1 MRLSRPVFLLAAA
14 LSFSALAASA
24 YDTIR
29 FLPPVPL
36 PEARWPVAMAAGT
49 SRFYVLDRK
58 KAQVDVYSLADGK
71 LLEAARGRG
80 EQKFDDPEGIA
91 VGPDGK
97 VYVADT
103 GNDRIVIL
111 NADGGFLGAFGADG
125 SGPGRFDS
133 PQGVA
138 VGQDGRVYVADTGN
152 DRVQVFTPGG
162 ILLFWF
168 GRDGKLQGQFRKPT
182 KIQVDAADAVYV
194 LDSDNGRIQKFDDKA
209 RFVESFPI
217 GGRDFAVDPYGFSY
231 VLDSGDGKV
240 SEVDPRGSVLGV
252 FGTWGRGAG
261 EFRDPQALAIGPAGR
276 ILVLDSEN
284 KRVQEVELTNSLK
297 TIPIAPDLETKIF
310 VKASTQSWSV
320 SAGALAADGKSLY
333 AYIPDKRRFV
343 ALSSGTL
350 PQSFG
355 ASRGPGAIDGSDGFA
370 ASSLGFYVSDTP
382 GDRVVQFDSSGA
394 WKADFAGGRGMFGFM
409 GRSKEGRVDDPR
421 GVAVNEQGT
430 VYVADAGNH
439 RIEAF
444 SPDGTFLFTIGPRLT
459 LQESTQT
466 YELEAPS
473 AVVWDK
479 EGFVYFAD
487 QGLDKIFKCEPSGAL
502 VAVWGKSGD
511 APGEFEAPAAMA
523 YDGHDY
529 LYILDNELK
538 RVSVYDKDGNWMT
551 DLFSPG
557 DAPGELSRP
566 ASVAIVDQSL
576 VVSDPGRGKVL
587 SFDLRPSL
595 APPVAVS
602 TSVKDG
608 MAELSWPPS
617 EDPWFYG
624 YRIFRADKI
633 EGPYQEVG
641 ESGAPMFEDIG
652 VNPGERYFY
661 RVSAEAKTH
670 DVGIMGPPVEVS
682 IAGAANLPPVE
693 ISSVTL
699 GDIFPANYKWYL
711 KNPVGQAVVVNNLNV
726 PFRDLTFSFRLKD
739 FMDFGYDT
747 TIKSLA
753 RRGSAVIP
761 LIATL
766 NNKILDVTEDTP
778 IQAEFSLTYFDAGR
792 ERTVTL
798 TKPLRVYS
806 RNAIVWSDPRR
817 IADFVTPQDP
827 PVVDFARQALLSA
840 PQSSK
845 TAALNPNAVA
855 ALNIWDALS
864 AAGVRFFA
872 KPNDPYETVSQDKT
886 FPVDYTQFPRETL
899 ERKSGQCDELTTLM
913 VSLLESAEIPSAI
926 LDYPG
931 HMALMFD
938 TESQSA
944 ERAGVPSDW
953 LVKYDGRYWVPVEA
967 TLLGQ
972 GFVQAV
978 QKAVY
983 DYKALSAQK
992 AAHVVDLQKAWA
1004 DFEPATLPAA
1014 SAPLPTADAKAA
1026 AQDFSA
1032 AIKTLFDAEYA
1043 SLKGQLKAALAADSK
1058 DEVSRIELGILEY
1071 QAGRPE
1077 ASRQAFE
1084 KVLKNDPANAAA
1096 LNDLGNI
1103 AFFAGDYAQA
1113 AKMYGKAAA
1122 AAAAAAAPDP
1132 DYSMNLLKAELEL
1145 KDVASAKKAGD
1156 AATALDADLTPAV
1169 QALLEGSGSQAQ

>member
-1 MRLSRPVFLLAAA
+1 MKLLRSAFLFAAAA
-14 LSFSALAASA
+14 LVFSALSARA

-36 PEARWPVAMAAGT
+36 QGARWPVALAAG
-49 SRFYVLDRK
+49 SGRFYVLDRK
-58 KAQVDVYSLADGK
+58 KAQVDVYSLDDGK
-71 LLEAARGRG
+71 LLGAARGRG
-80 EQKFDDPEGIA
+80 EQKLDDPEGIA

-111 NADGGFLGAFGADG
+111 DQDGGFLSAFGSEG
-125 SGPGRFDS
+125 SGPGRLNS

-138 VGQDGRVYVADTGN
+138 VGSDGRVYVADTGN
-152 DRVQVFTPGG
+152 DRIQVFTPGG

-182 KIQVDAADAVYV
+182 KVQVDAADDVYV
-194 LDSDNGRIQKFDDKA
+194 LDSDNGRIQKFDSKA
-209 RFVESFPI
+209 RFVESFAI

-231 VLDSGDGKV
+231 VLDSDNGKV

-276 ILVLDSEN
+276 IFILDSEN

-297 TIPIAPDLETKIF
+297 ISPVPPDLETKIF
-310 VKASTQSWSV
+310 VSASTQSWSL
-320 SAGALAADGKSLY
+320 SAGVLAADGKNLY
-333 AYIPDKRRFV
+333 AYMPDKRRFI

-355 ASRGPGAIDGSDGFA
+355 TGRGEVKGSDGFA
-370 ASSLGFYVSDTP
+370 ASSLGFYVSDTAEN
-382 GDRVVQFDSSGA
+382 RVVQFDSSGV
-394 WKADFAGGRGMFGFM
+394 WKSDFAGGHGMFGFM
-409 GRSKEGRVDDPR
+409 GRSKEGRVDRPR
-421 GVAVNEQGT
+421 GVAVNDQGT

-439 RIEAF
+439 RVEAF

-466 YELEAPS
+466 YVLQKPA

-479 EGFVYFAD
+479 DGFVYFAD
-487 QGLDKIFKCEPSGAL
+487 AGLDEIFKCEPSGAL
-502 VAVWGKSGD
+502 VAVWGEPGD
-511 APGEFEAPAAMA
+511 APGQFEAPSAMA

-529 LYILDNELK
+529 LYILDSELK
-538 RVSVYDKDGNWMT
+538 RVSVYDKDGHWMT

-557 DAPGELSRP
+557 DAPGELSLP
-566 ASVAIVDQSL
+566 ASVAVAGQSL
-576 VVSDPGRGKVL
+576 VVSDPGRGEVL
-587 SFDLRPSL
+587 SFGLRPSL
-595 APPVAVS
+595 APPVSVS

-624 YRIFRADKI
+624 YRIYRADKI
-633 EGPYQEVG
+633 EGPYEEVG
-641 ESGAPMFEDIG
+641 ESGAPMFEDVG
-652 VNPGERYFY
+652 VNPGGRYFY
-661 RVSAEAKTH
+661 RVAAEAKTH
-670 DVGIMGPPVEVS
+670 DIGIMGPPVAVS
-682 IAGAANLPPVE
+682 IAGPVNLPPVE

-711 KNPVGQAVVVNNLNV
+711 KNPVGQAVIVNNLNV

-747 TIKSLA
+747 TVKTLE
-753 RRGSAVIP
+753 RRSSVVIP

-792 ERTVTL
+792 ERTVSL

-806 RNAIVWSDPRR
+806 RNAIVWSEPRR

-899 ERKSGQCDELTTLM
+899 ERKSGQCDDLTTLM

-931 HMALMFD
+931 HMAFMFD
-938 TESQSA
+938 TESESV
-944 ERAGVPSDW
+944 ERAGVPADW

-983 DYKALSAQK
+983 DYKTLSAQK
-992 AAHVVDLQKAWA
+992 AAHVVDLQKAWG
-1004 DFEPATLPAA
+1004 DFEPATLPVA
-1014 SAPLPTADAKAA
+1014 SAPLPTSDAKAA

-1032 AIKTLFDAEYA
+1032 AVKTMFDAEYA
-1043 SLKGQLKAALAADSK
+1043 SLKGQLKAALNSDPK
-1058 DEVSRIELGILEY
+1058 DTVSRIELGILEY
-1071 QAGRPE
+1071 QAGHPV
-1077 ASRQAFE
+1077 AARQAFG
-1084 KVLKNDPANAAA
+1084 KVVENDPANAAA
-1096 LNDLGNI
+1096 MNDLGNI
-1103 AFFAGDYAQA
+1103 SFFAGDYSQA
-1113 AKMYGKAAA
+1113 AKMYLKAAA
-1122 AAAAAAAPDP
+1122 AGAPDP
-1132 DYSMNLLKAELEL
+1132 DYSMNLLKAELEM
-1145 KDVASAKKAGD
+1145 KDVAAAKKAGD
-1156 AATALDADLTPAV
+1156 AAAALDPDLTPSV
-1169 QALLEGSGSQAQ
+1169 QALLDGR